1 MESNEQTESTSEI
14 ETESLIE
21 SRLTAMG
28 EGGGIE
34 YKRKRTHGHGQCGA
48 KGEGGYKG
56 EGWVGG
62 KWPPVE

>member
-34 YKRKRTHGHGQCGA
+34 YKRKRTHGHGQLCGNDYGA
-48 KGEGGYKG
+48 
-56 EGWVGG
+56 GWWWKREWGD
-62 KWPPVE
+62 KW